1 MMSNR
6 IELGTAEMIR
16 VALSQQESTYRGKP
30 EHAGLMVALDIVM
43 RFCAIP
49 MADAAIAQAMR
60 VVGKTASAP
69 AASAGSRSARR
80 IVRSKT
86 A

>member
-30 EHAGLMVALDIVM
+30 EHAGLVVALDIVM

-60 VVGKTASAP
+60 VAEKAVSVP
-69 AASAGSRSARR
+69 AVAAGHRSARR
-80 IVRSKT
+80 IVRSK
-86 A
+86 AA